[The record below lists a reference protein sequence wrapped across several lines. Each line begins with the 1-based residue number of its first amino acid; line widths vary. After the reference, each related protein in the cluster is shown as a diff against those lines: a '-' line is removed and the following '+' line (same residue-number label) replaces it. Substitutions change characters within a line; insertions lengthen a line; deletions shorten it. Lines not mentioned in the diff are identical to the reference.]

1 MIFQNILTIIGQ
13 QKKALAE
20 AGVTP
25 LNISHFKVGD
35 SNGQYYTPL
44 ETQTNLVNSRYTGY
58 FTEGSLS
65 QILVNPAAQNEVL
78 YKCCI
83 PVDVGGFTVRELGL
97 FDNNN
102 NLILI
107 CKLPAQDKFALESG
121 LYQPLT
127 FTPKIIYTN
136 PLTQAVLTAS
146 SQIIA
151 TQVFVT
157 EQITQTSEQING
169 DLSDHIT
176 DPNAHASIFAQ
187 KSDISHLHDDR
198 YYTETEIDAKFSA
211 IRPDLYVPYSVN
223 SGNRDAFGKGNIIK
237 KVDESSV
244 SFAVGTTEYYSDYFY
259 GYVQRYGTPTYL
271 SNIYTLNGTNQY
283 LYFPKVNT
291 LGTGSWS
298 IIKKVK
304 WNTITALYTLI
315 CGGGNFTIKLDRT
328 AANKLALYLS
338 SNLTAFDIVNGATNG
353 VGIGV
358 KADWNT
364 TGYYYIKLYFT
375 GTAHKVDW
383 STDGISWTNEL
394 TVTTNTVVTA
404 NITQLI
410 LGASNASAN
419 YLAGNIDMS
428 GTKFVIGNNTV
439 FDGSLTYVAPNLV
452 ATFPNGKIYEISQIG
467 NVTGLTND
475 GPYTFIIEEN
485 NLTKLSNGTYSAIA
499 TGVKTAYSSNEAS
512 PTMTSNSG
520 QGFDCWVC
528 NFNSGTPY
536 ADIGVTTAYYLMDRN
551 AGTSVTFPEGT
562 NPTYGFVVKSNIGA
576 IAINKV
582 QVEGP
587 GNFGLGGNSIVSI
600 FGSNNGTSWTSLGSV
615 PSNGITE
622 IINTT
627 NFLYYYFQPNINLVG
642 GYSQYN
648 TWLNN
653 INFWYPVSY
662 SGGNITQDYT
672 IPLGNDGDYGL
683 DISVIPY
690 KALKQISG
698 LLTDKQFLKAAAA
711 IKTTGVLGTPITQA
725 FNRRFYTK
733 IPCPQCN
740 TTTAI
745 NHNLGTDNIRISL
758 KLVCKIA
765 ESIFIVGQ
773 KVIPLA
779 RTVSASEEFPCIIT
793 GKNSFDFVTGNTGSS
808 GLIVISPGRDNMQP
822 TYTNWDLEIIV
833 EAHF

>member
-1 MIFQNILTIIGQ
+1 
-13 QKKALAE
+13 
-20 AGVTP
+20 
-25 LNISHFKVGD
+25 
-35 SNGQYYTPL
+35 
-44 ETQTNLVNSRYTGY
+44 
-58 FTEGSLS
+58 
-65 QILVNPAAQNEVL
+65 
-78 YKCCI
+78 
-83 PVDVGGFTVRELGL
+83 
-97 FDNNN
+97 
-102 NLILI
+102 
-107 CKLPAQDKFALESG
+107 
-121 LYQPLT
+121 
-127 FTPKIIYTN
+127 
-136 PLTQAVLTAS
+136 
-146 SQIIA
+146 
-151 TQVFVT
+151 
-157 EQITQTSEQING
+157 
-169 DLSDHIT
+169 
-176 DPNAHASIFAQ
+176 
-187 KSDISHLHDDR
+187 
-198 YYTETEIDAKFSA
+198 
-211 IRPDLYVPYSVN
+211 
-223 SGNRDAFGKGNIIK
+223 
-237 KVDESSV
+237 
-244 SFAVGTTEYYSDYFY
+244 
-259 GYVQRYGTPTYL
+259 
-271 SNIYTLNGTNQY
+271 
-283 LYFPKVNT
+283 
-291 LGTGSWS
+291 
-298 IIKKVK
+298 
-304 WNTITALYTLI
+304 
-315 CGGGNFTIKLDRT
+315 
-328 AANKLALYLS
+328 
-338 SNLTAFDIVNGATNG
+338 
-353 VGIGV
+353 
-358 KADWNT
+358 
-364 TGYYYIKLYFT
+364 
-375 GTAHKVDW
+375 
-383 STDGISWTNEL
+383 
-394 TVTTNTVVTA
+394 
-404 NITQLI
+404 
-410 LGASNASAN
+410 
-419 YLAGNIDMS
+419 MS
-428 GTKFVIGNNTV
+428 GTKFVIGSNTV
-439 FDGSLTYVAPNLV
+439 FDGSLTYVASNLV
-452 ATFPNGKIYEISQIG
+452 VTFPNGKIYEISQMG

-485 NLTKLSNGTYSAIA
+485 NLTKLPNGNYSAIA

-622 IINTT
+622 ITNTT

-725 FNRRFYTK
+725 FNRRFYTR

-745 NHNLGTDNIRISL
+745 NHNLGTDNIRIGL

-765 ESIFIVGQ
+765 ESSFIVGQ